1 MQSFV
6 RGLVT
11 LTKSDRKPHPV
22 PCLPWFWDGYPAQ
35 NVQRATQR
43 FFVEE
48 THALLIHQATAVT
61 ATQSG
66 LRGCAQAALRLTCSP
81 FLYHMR
87 SICFKSGHVPSV
99 SRRRAQ
105 RARQLHCSCSI
116 LPSPQLQDVLQPS
129 RQQCRFDQSQH
140 GPKSAEQ
147 LYDQQQQ
154 NQQQHEAQPWQMTR
168 RDAVV
173 LPVMGGLALQLG
185 SWVQPRPAAASKLG
199 AAADSAW
206 EAIGGGPADLTF
218 PESW

>member
-1 MQSFV
+1 MQDLV
-6 RGLVT
+6 RGQV
-11 LTKSDRKPHPV
+11 TKSMPINLPFLALILGWL
-22 PCLPWFWDGYPAQ
+22 PCSKHSTSGSTILCRGDTCPTD
-35 NVQRATQR
+35 T
-43 FFVEE
+43 
-48 THALLIHQATAVT
+48 TQATAVT

-66 LRGCAQAALRLTCSP
+66 LGRGRGCTKAALALGCNPS
-81 FLYHMR
+81 LYHMR
-87 SICFKSGHVPSV
+87 SLRFQSGPVPSV
-99 SRRRAQ
+99 SRCRAQ

-129 RQQCRFDQSQH
+129 RQQCRFDQQQH
-140 GPKSAEQ
+140 GPKTVEQ
-147 LYDQQQQ
+147 LHEQQQQ
-154 NQQQHEAQPWQMTR
+154 NQQQHQAQPWQMTR